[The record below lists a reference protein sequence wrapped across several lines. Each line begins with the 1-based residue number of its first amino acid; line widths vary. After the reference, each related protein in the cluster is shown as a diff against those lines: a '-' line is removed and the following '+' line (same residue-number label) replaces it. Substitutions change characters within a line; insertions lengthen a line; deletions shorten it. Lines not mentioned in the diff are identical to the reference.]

1 MGFYPNS
8 FLQPIRASVDHLVSQ
23 VNAATGA
30 AGMHAARLP

>member
-8 FLQPIRASVDHLVSQ
+8 FLRPIRASVDQLVTQ

-30 AGMHAARLP
+30 AGLRTARLH